1 VNANREFG
9 AFADRKNSAAC
20 AATLAPL
27 RTVINRSSHF
37 ELIPV
42 GGAWCHERFDGP
54 FWTSATA
61 DRPSISI
68 VFVQS
73 YDGNTGTDDPSS
85 LGAGETDTHLIYEGL
100 SRIAVDGVAVGASTL
115 HADSFF
121 SVWRREFVDDRLAR
135 GLPAHPAQIVLT
147 RSGRVD
153 VTGTRLF
160 NVPGVPVFVLTSREG
175 RERLVRALQER
186 PWVHAV
192 VADGSDALVRQVNE
206 LFSRGQQRISCVG
219 GRRTA
224 SAFIDAGLA
233 DDLYLTTSP
242 RDGGVPYTPWYVG
255 NRAPSLERVL
265 AKSWEEPAGVVRVEH
280 FVFRRGEMPGREA
293 PNR

>member
-1 VNANREFG
+1 VNASREFN
-9 AFADRKNSAAC
+9 AFADRKGRAAG
-20 AATLAPL
+20 AATIAQV
-27 RTVINRSSHF
+27 RTVINRASRF
-37 ELIPV
+37 DLIPV

-54 FWTSATA
+54 FWTSVPA
-61 DRPSISI
+61 DRPSVSI

-73 YDGNTGTDDPSS
+73 YDGSTGSDDPSS

-115 HADSFF
+115 HADAFF
-121 SVWRREFVDDRLAR
+121 SVWRRELVDARIAR

-153 VTGTRLF
+153 VAGTRLF
-160 NVPGVPVFVLTSREG
+160 NVPGVPVFVLTSHEG
-175 RERLVRALQER
+175 RERLVRALLAR
-186 PWVHAV
+186 PWVHPI
-192 VADGSDALVRQVNE
+192 VADGPDALGRQVDE

-224 SAFIDAGLA
+224 SAFVDAGLA

-242 RDGGVPYTPWYVG
+242 RDGGVPSTPWYVG
-255 NRAPSLERVL
+255 SHPPSLERVL
-265 AKSWEEPAGVVRVEH
+265 AKSWEEPAGVARFEH
-280 FVFRRGEMPGREA
+280 FVFRRDEMASREA
-293 PNR
+293 ANR